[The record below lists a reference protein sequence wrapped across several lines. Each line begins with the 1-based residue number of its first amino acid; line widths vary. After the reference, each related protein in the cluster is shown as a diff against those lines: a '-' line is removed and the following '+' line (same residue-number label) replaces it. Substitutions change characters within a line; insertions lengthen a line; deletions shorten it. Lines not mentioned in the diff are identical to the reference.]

1 MRAGGER
8 QGQRGREVETE
19 TEGERDRDRDRGGKL
34 ALAHTQVEIVTYYP
48 VVPSPSFCS
57 QAEVVTYLGG
67 RMEQVLVEAG
77 TPAEAGGWGSG
88 KV

>member
-1 MRAGGER
+1 MEVRAGRER
-8 QGQRGREVETE
+8 E
-19 TEGERDRDRDRGGKL
+19 RDRDRGGKL
-34 ALAHTQVEIVTYYP
+34 ALAHTQPGRDRIYFTYYP
-48 VVPSPSFCS
+48 VVPPPSFCS